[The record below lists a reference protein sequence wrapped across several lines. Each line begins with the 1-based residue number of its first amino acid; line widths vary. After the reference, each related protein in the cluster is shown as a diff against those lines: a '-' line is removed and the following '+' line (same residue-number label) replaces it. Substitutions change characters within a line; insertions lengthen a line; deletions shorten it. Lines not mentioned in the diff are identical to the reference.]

1 MMRYGLILLLL
12 LAAVASEDVVDKFTV
27 RLWNDAYYAKVTF
40 PDGTKQELKSD
51 NDLTYGQ
58 WQERIAAAWEA
69 AQQPDPNAPVLLDAA
84 TLEQVAALVK
94 ERGWTAKDLGLQTV
108 MEPIP

>member
-51 NDLTYGQ
+51 KDLTYSQYSTRPRWNKWRRSSKNAAGRR
-58 WQERIAAAWEA
+58 RISAC
-69 AQQPDPNAPVLLDAA
+69 
-84 TLEQVAALVK
+84 K
-94 ERGWTAKDLGLQTV
+94 R
-108 MEPIP
+108 